1 MILSPTGDFR
11 EAAKNLFAFM
21 RTLDARNF
29 DIIYTELL
37 PEIDLGRAINDRIR
51 RASTQE

>member
-1 MILSPTGDFR
+1 MILSPSGDFR
-11 EAAKNLFAFM
+11 EAAKNLFAYM

-29 DIIYTELL
+29 DLIYTELL

-51 RASTQE
+51 RASTR